1 MSQKLRTPLEAL
13 KLDANSADTSDA
25 TPAPRESDARMSS
38 DSQIFIGRQPIL
50 DRDQQLVAYELLFRG
65 SADASRAEFSEQGA
79 ASLQV
84 IVNAFMTMGL
94 DRVLGEALG
103 FFNVVGPM
111 LLSDLIEALPRDR
124 VVIEILENVVVNE
137 KLRNRCAELQEQ
149 GFALAL
155 DDWVQ
160 RDPRAKFLPLVRY
173 VKVDLVEIPRNRW
186 RSVVRGLR
194 KHDVILLAEKVETR
208 EDFEECL
215 RLGFDLFQGYFFAVP
230 QILES
235 GSIDPA
241 RLVVLE
247 LIQKLIAEEENAVI
261 GETLKRNASL
271 GVNLLRL
278 VNSASMALVSKI
290 GRVEDAVTYLGRKNL
305 RRWLL
310 MLLYIGDSD
319 GSMKNPLLNQA
330 SYRGRLMELV
340 TSELIEGKAVT
351 TQSESAF
358 LVGMLSLIDVL
369 LARPIEEIIPELH
382 LCGEIHAA
390 LLEGEGIFGQLL
402 DLVKTIERAD
412 FDAVDRALDQLGLD
426 VPTLQD
432 CENRAYAW
440 VHGLSQA
447 GAPS

>member
-1 MSQKLRTPLEAL
+1 
-13 KLDANSADTSDA
+13 
-25 TPAPRESDARMSS
+25 
-38 DSQIFIGRQPIL
+38 
-50 DRDQQLVAYELLFRG
+50 
-65 SADASRAEFSEQGA
+65 
-79 ASLQV
+79 V

-94 DRVLGEALG
+94 DRVLGESLG

-124 VVIEILENVVVNE
+124 VVIEVLENVVVDE

-160 RDPRAKFLPLVRY
+160 RDPREEFLSLARY

-186 RSVVRGLR
+186 RSVVRALR

-230 QILES
+230 QVLES

-247 LIQKLIAEEENAVI
+247 LIQKLIAEEENAII

-290 GRVEDAVTYLGRKNL
+290 ARVEDAVTYLGRKNL

-319 GSMKNPLLNQA
+319 EAMQNPLLHQA
-330 SYRGRLMELV
+330 TYRGRLMELI
-340 TSELIEGKAVT
+340 TGELIEGEATT
-351 TQSESAF
+351 TQPESAF

-369 LARPIEEIIPELH
+369 LARPLEEIIPELH
-382 LCGEIHAA
+382 LSGEIHAA
-390 LLEGEGIFGQLL
+390 LLEGEGIFGRLL

-412 FDAVDRALDQLGLD
+412 FDAVDRALDALGLD
-426 VPTLQD
+426 VPTLQG

-440 VHGLSQA
+440 VHGLSQD
-447 GAPS
+447 GTPS